1 MSNATIQEINSSIM
15 FGNFTNDQLNSI
27 MTAVKYARAQL
38 TKQTASSLRIGANV
52 KFTSSRSGRV
62 ITGTVESIKIKNVIV
77 NTALGRY
84 RVPANMLEAA

>member
-38 TKQTASSLRIGANV
+38 TKQTASSLRIGASV

-62 ITGTVESIKIKNVIV
+62 VTGTVESIKIKNVIV